1 MFAECRDQNTF
12 VQTSAA
18 CQGVPRRAQGDTIE
32 FRGYVSGF
40 ALHSCSKVE
49 CMLRMA
55 LCSRALIKHIEGGH
69 EQACWNLQM
78 SVHMRDVAENAT
90 TVNSVLACAMAG
102 CHAYADNG
110 QHRRELKRQD

>member
-1 MFAECRDQNTF
+1 M
-12 VQTSAA
+12 
-18 CQGVPRRAQGDTIE
+18 
-32 FRGYVSGF
+32 
-40 ALHSCSKVE
+40 SKPTT
-49 CMLRMA
+49 
-55 LCSRALIKHIEGGH
+55 
-69 EQACWNLQM
+69 NLQM